1 MKGIFTKEIR
11 SQIAS
16 RNLRFPHTVS
26 EIFIYKVATLLK
38 NVKTQYKICIFLFC
52 VTNIQ
57 ENHKTRALFFTN
69 GSARTNIIN
78 CRRLCLYVY
87 DCLERIDRES
97 LELVCFCCCCKRPNC
112 FTNISFY
119 CRLRLL
125 IHFLSHWRSY
135 YQL

>member
-1 MKGIFTKEIR
+1 MLNEGNLYYRNQISYSIEKFTFPPYHFIR
-11 SQIAS
+11 
-16 RNLRFPHTVS
+16 T

-97 LELVCFCCCCKRPNC
+97 LELVCFFVVVKDQIALPI
-112 FTNISFY
+112 FHSIVG
-119 CRLRLL
+119 
-125 IHFLSHWRSY
+125 
-135 YQL
+135 